1 MVSNKRIVVGAGY
14 GVKDWIVQ
22 RMTAAVMLVY
32 TVLMVLMLL
41 AMPSSYEGWQA
52 LFSLTWVQ
60 VITQITFIAVVWHLW
75 VGIRDLWMDYIK
87 PDGLRLTLHALTAVW
102 LVGCLVYSFV
112 VVWGIK

>member
-1 MVSNKRIVVGAGY
+1 MAAASTVRAAKTTC
-14 GVKDWIVQ
+14 
-22 RMTAAVMLVY
+22 TATRALSYQVRTLTRRV
-32 TVLMVLMLL
+32 LL

-87 PDGLRLTLHALTAVW
+87 PDGLRLALHALTAVW

>member
-52 LFSLTWVQ
+52 L
-60 VITQITFIAVVWHLW
+60 
-75 VGIRDLWMDYIK
+75 
-87 PDGLRLTLHALTAVW
+87 
-102 LVGCLVYSFV
+102 
-112 VVWGIK
+112 